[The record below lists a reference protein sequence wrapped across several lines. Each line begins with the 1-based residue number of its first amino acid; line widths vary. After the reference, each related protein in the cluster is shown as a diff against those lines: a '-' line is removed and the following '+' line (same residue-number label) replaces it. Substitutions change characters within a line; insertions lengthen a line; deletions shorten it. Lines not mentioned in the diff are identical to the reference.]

1 LARRSLA
8 RRAVLFGAVALH
20 ALGWVP
26 DGRAAPPGA
35 PRFAEEKSATVLPA
49 APAASLP
56 DSAGAWVRSPSPRS
70 YDSVTIFDYMNGAA
84 EIYVG
89 YRFRTL
95 DVYEYAAPA
104 EEKVLVEL
112 YWLESSDDAF
122 GLLSLDWNGEA
133 VDLRDD
139 SCPEKTG
146 REGDPADRVFPAR
159 ALYENGYLRV
169 WSDDLYA
176 RVIASRET
184 AASREA
190 MFGIARSLVLG
201 RRESEPPDLVRS
213 LPPVAE
219 SGARLRPDEVR
230 YVRSHLVLN
239 STHYLADENVLNLGP
254 ATGCVLGVYDSE
266 SQAADGGECR
276 LLVAQYPTMQAAAAA
291 RESLRRTLFASA
303 PNLAESSSV
312 EMPDAVSLEGG
323 WAACVQLGKCAALA
337 FECRDRETAASLVRS
352 VRL

>member
-1 LARRSLA
+1 M
-8 RRAVLFGAVALH
+8 LFGAVALH

-26 DGRAAPPGA
+26 GGRAAPPDA
-35 PRFAEEKSATVLPA
+35 PRFAEEKATPLPA
-49 APAASLP
+49 APVVSLP
-56 DSAGAWVRSPSPRS
+56 DSAGAWVRSSAPRS

-89 YRFRTL
+89 YRFRSL
-95 DVYEYAAPA
+95 DVCDYAAPA
-104 EEKVLVEL
+104 EKDILVEL

-133 VDLRDD
+133 VDLRSE

-146 REGDPADRVFPAR
+146 RQGDPAARVRPAR

-184 AASREA
+184 AVSREA
-190 MFGIARSLVLG
+190 MLEIARSLVLG

-213 LPPVAE
+213 LPPAAE

-230 YVRSHLVLN
+230 FVRSHLVLN
-239 STHYLADENVLNLGP
+239 SIHYLADENVLNLGP
-254 ATGCVLGVYDSE
+254 ATECVLGVYDSD
-266 SQAADGGECR
+266 SRGADGGECR
-276 LLVAQYPTMQAAAAA
+276 LLVAQYPTAQAAAAA
-291 RESLRRTLFASA
+291 RESLRRSLFASA
-303 PNLAESSSV
+303 PDFAESSPV
-312 EMPDAVSLEGG
+312 KTPDVVSLEGG
-323 WAACVQLGKCAALA
+323 WAACLQLGNRAVLA
-337 FECRDRETAASLVRS
+337 FECPDRETATSLVKGACP
-352 VRL
+352 